1 MRYITSLLFT
11 LFTIISVSIAS
22 ANNTDTSYTDHLVA
36 GDWSPI
42 SEVEKILENA
52 DQKKLTRRSKDQA
65 KKASVHYLNA
75 IEFMKKSEYSN
86 AVSEFELA
94 MKRYKRAK
102 LGADAMNYVNINM
115 ALAYVKTGENKNISK
130 AKRFLDLLSKKATKD
145 NRWAYNTAI
154 AYNLT
159 GNPNKAAEILSEIIK
174 KDRYFF
180 QAYVTL
186 EDIYRL
192 GDNDKSADKVKKM
205 MNIAE
210 EKLINKEYTSSNN
223 TKTNQNLNNITEI
236 GKKPDVKNLN
246 PSKKGKIINYIKKG
260 KDDEKSQ
267 SKIEEGVNEY
277 KKGVNFL
284 RKKDFLAAQ
293 THLKNS
299 EKKLKRYID
308 EDGLNFVRGN
318 LAISYLATQSKKA
331 KGQANR
337 YLRPIT
343 SDLFKEHRW
352 TYNMAVTYYEFA
364 YVSARLNKK
373 DGTRKW
379 SSPKPAENL
388 KQSIKLFKKSINLDK
403 FYLPAYENL
412 IYIYREQGD
421 NDKADNL
428 AKKLKKKRLELITS
442 YTKEDQ
448 IKNKGEI
455 YIFRLNLGTFGK
467 FDTPAY
473 IKDENH
479 IIAIPVEDGLNSV
492 KRTTYISGKF
502 YNLNDVK
509 KYQETMTSK
518 GYSNTFIVAYK
529 DGEEFDF

>member
-1 MRYITSLLFT
+1 MRYITSLLLT
-11 LFTIISVSIAS
+11 LFTTFSVSIVS
-22 ANNTDTSYTDHLVA
+22 ANNTDTSYTDHLMPF
-36 GDWSPI
+36 DWNPI

-65 KKASVHYLNA
+65 NKASVHYLNA
-75 IEFMKKSEYSN
+75 IDFMQKEEYPD

-115 ALAYVKTGENKNISK
+115 ALAYAKTGENKNISK
-130 AKRFLDLLSKKATKD
+130 AKRFLDLLTKKATSD
-145 NRWAYNTAI
+145 NKWAYNTAI
-154 AYNLT
+154 AYNLI
-159 GNPNKAAEILSEIIK
+159 GNANEAAEILSEIIK

-186 EDIYRL
+186 EEIYRL
-192 GDNDKSADKVKKM
+192 GDNNKSADKVKKM
-205 MNIAE
+205 MIIAE
-210 EKLINKEYTSSNN
+210 EKLINKNSKSSNN

-236 GKKPDVKNLN
+236 GKKPDIKNLN
-246 PSKKGKIINYIKKG
+246 ASKKGKIINYIKDG

-267 SKIEEGVNEY
+267 SKIEAGINEY

-284 RKKDFLAAQ
+284 RKKDFISAQ

-299 EKKLKRYID
+299 EKKLKRYIN

-318 LAISYLATQSKKA
+318 LAIAYLATKSKKA

-343 SDLFKEHRW
+343 SNLFKEHRW

-379 SSPKPAENL
+379 SSSKPAESL

-412 IYIYREQGD
+412 IYIYREQEE
-421 NDKADNL
+421 NDKADKL

-442 YTKEDQ
+442 YSKEDQ

-479 IIAIPVEDGLNSV
+479 IIAVPVEDGLNSV

-509 KYQETMTSK
+509 KYQETMIGK